1 MSLKIKTIQSF
12 DDFLKLKPAWNELA
26 AATEIDHAFMRHEWF
41 ECWINNLGRRDDL
54 LILTAWRDGQL
65 TAVAPLQLV
74 RARVKGIPARVL
86 AFLASGISPR
96 CNFIMHP
103 SANPEEF
110 FDALFQIKGPDL
122 VVTRGLEAET
132 GITRTYLDYLKNH
145 LRGKYHVEPG
155 RHSPYLLAEPDWDS
169 FRKTLPRQFR
179 TNLTTRLNK
188 LQKES
193 SFEVCKVTDFQKL
206 NTIFD
211 ELVDVSARSWK
222 GEAGTDLKSSP
233 EQCSFYR
240 EFSRDAAQAGLWEVW
255 GLRVNGI
262 LTAFEYCLKGKKSLS
277 AIRTDMDP
285 EYQKLGPGNSLK
297 VFMIQDLM
305 NREGTWEYDLGG
317 MAYDYKLR
325 WTNLVRKHIV
335 VTASAGTVRGNLLI
349 FGKNKLL
356 PLLRR
361 QKEEN

>member
-1 MSLKIKTIQSF
+1 MSLKTEIIHNF

-26 AATEIDHAFMRHEWF
+26 AATDIDHAFMRHEWF
-41 ECWINNLGRRDDL
+41 ECWIKNLGRRDNL
-54 LILTAWRDGQL
+54 QILTAWRDGQL
-65 TAVAPLQLV
+65 VAVAPLQLV
-74 RARVKGIPARVL
+74 RQRIKGIPARAL
-86 AFLASGISPR
+86 TFLASGISPR

-103 SANPEEF
+103 SVNPEDF

-122 VVTRGLEAET
+122 VMTRGLEAEAGT
-132 GITRTYLDYLKNH
+132 TRAYLSYLENH
-145 LRGKYHVEPG
+145 LHGKYHVEPG
-155 RHSPYLLAEPDWDS
+155 RHSPYLMAEPDWDS

-193 SFEVCKVTDFQKL
+193 SFEVSRITDFEKL
-206 NTIFD
+206 DTIFD
-211 ELVDVSARSWK
+211 ELVEVSARSWK

-240 EFSRDAAQAGLWEVW
+240 EFSRDAAPAGLWEVW
-255 GLRVNGI
+255 VLKVNGVV
-262 LTAFEYCLKGKKSLS
+262 TAFEYCLKGQRSLS
-277 AIRTDMDP
+277 AIRTDMDTQ
-285 EYQKLGPGNSLK
+285 YQKLGPGNSLK
-297 VFMIQDLM
+297 VFLVKDLM

-317 MAYDYKLR
+317 LAYDYKLR
-325 WTNLVRKHIV
+325 WTKLVRKHIA
-335 VTASAGTVRGNLLI
+335 VTVSAGTMRGNLLM

-361 QKEEN
+361 QKEES